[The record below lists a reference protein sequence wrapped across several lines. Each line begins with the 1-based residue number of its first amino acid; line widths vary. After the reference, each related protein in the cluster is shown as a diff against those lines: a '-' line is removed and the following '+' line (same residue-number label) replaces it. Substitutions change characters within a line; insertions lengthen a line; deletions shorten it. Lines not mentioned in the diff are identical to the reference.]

1 MPGWLIAA
9 LVIIGWIL
17 CSLIVTLIKIFIFKE
32 YETDD
37 DDKALIFF
45 GPVTLLM
52 MAVYF
57 PIHAA
62 MQLPEW
68 LGEYAKNKEK
78 TKKTKQKKR
87 SALEDYN
94 TFLGDK

>member
-1 MPGWLIAA
+1 MPGWLIAV
-9 LVIIGWIL
+9 LVIVGWIL
-17 CSLIVTLIKIFIFKE
+17 CSLIVTLIKVFIFKE

-45 GPVTLLM
+45 GPITLIM

-62 MQLPEW
+62 MQLPTW
-68 LGEYAKNKEK
+68 LGEYAKDKEK
-78 TKKTKQKKR
+78 AKKAKPKKR
-87 SALEDYN
+87 SALDDYN

>member
-1 MPGWLIAA
+1 MPSWLITV

-45 GPVTLLM
+45 GPVTLII

-62 MQLPEW
+62 MQLPTW

-78 TKKTKQKKR
+78 TKKTKPKKIFCFR
-87 SALEDYN
+87 
-94 TFLGDK
+94 